1 MGKAII
7 KEVVLE
13 NFMSHEYSRIPF
25 SPGLNI
31 ITGPNGAGKSSILL
45 GISVALGLSHT
56 ERGRRLADLIR
67 VGKDYAIV
75 SLTLDNSPEGGK
87 PFPYIRSDEVTITRV
102 LKRDGQYLYHINY
115 KSASKMEVEN
125 LLRSAGINPS
135 NMLIIM
141 HQNMIEVFAFLDPR
155 EKLRLFEDALG
166 ISEYR
171 ERILDARERL
181 RRVSSEE
188 EEIKGLLK
196 SVEES
201 LKKWE
206 EQYRRLVEKRKLV
219 ERLSFLNR
227 ELAWSKYYKAY
238 HDLLSLRDR
247 VSRLEE
253 DLHNERISL
262 MRFRKRIR
270 DIEVEFSRVL
280 EDIKATIDDLFIGM
294 RSGTE
299 VIPGA
304 VANYLEKM
312 RDLFHTYG
320 TVRGGEALSQYKI
333 DVLEGEIKALEG
345 EIGELEGRVRALKA
359 EAEALGGE
367 VETSRAMQDIL
378 ADIRVVKARLNDYRD
393 VDDSVE
399 DTYRYYLEMHEDTR
413 RRMEK
418 ILRDKEA
425 ASAELEKRIRKWRE
439 VVSSYVEKV
448 SLEYKSILEGLG
460 GSGYAKII
468 NIDDV
473 DNAGLDL
480 YVGFGGIEPTILDV
494 YSKSGGERTVASMC
508 FLLALQKYITSPFR
522 AVDEFDVHMDPR
534 NRNIIMNYIIE
545 LMRGREEQY
554 IIITPGY
561 ISDAYR
567 DANIIVVQKYEGQSV
582 PMALGEAVEEKE

>member
-1 MGKAII
+1 MGKALI

-25 SPGLNI
+25 APGLNI

-75 SLTLDNSPEGGK
+75 SITLDNSPEGGK

-115 KSASKMEVEN
+115 KSASKTEVEN
-125 LLRSAGINPS
+125 LLRNAGINPN

-141 HQNMIEVFAFLDPR
+141 HQNMIEVFAFLDPKD
-155 EKLRLFEDALG
+155 KLRLFEDALG
-166 ISEYR
+166 IYEYR
-171 ERILDARERL
+171 ERIIDAREKL
-181 RRVSSEE
+181 RIVSSEE
-188 EEIKGLLK
+188 EEIRGLLK
-196 SVEES
+196 SVEDS

-206 EQYRRLVEKRKLV
+206 EQYHRLVEKRRLL
-219 ERLSFLNR
+219 ERLEYLNR
-227 ELAWSKYYKAY
+227 ELAWSKYFKAY
-238 HDLLSLRDR
+238 NDLLSLRDR

-253 DLHNERISL
+253 DLHNEKVNL
-262 MRFRKRIR
+262 MKFRKRVR
-270 DIEVEFSRVL
+270 DLEVGFARVL
-280 EDIKATIDDLFIGM
+280 EDLQATVDDLVIGM
-294 RSGTE
+294 RAGADVSSGFVT
-299 VIPGA
+299 G
-304 VANYLEKM
+304 YLERM
-312 RDLFHTYG
+312 RNLFHTYG
-320 TVRGGEALSQYKI
+320 SVKGAETLSQYKI
-333 DVLEGEIKALEG
+333 DVLEGEIKSLG
-345 EIGELEGRVRALKA
+345 REISELEDRVRALRA
-359 EAEALGGE
+359 DAEALGGE

-378 ADIRVVKARLNDYRD
+378 ADIRVIKARLNDYRD

-399 DTYRYYLEMHEDTR
+399 DTYKYYLEMHEDTK

-418 ILRDKEA
+418 ILRDKAA

-439 VVSSYVEKV
+439 VVGNYVERIT
-448 SLEYKSILEGLG
+448 LDYRSILEGLG
-460 GSGYAKII
+460 GTGYAKII
-468 NIDDV
+468 NIEDV
-473 DNAGLDL
+473 DNAGLEL

-494 YSKSGGERTVASMC
+494 YSKSGGERTVASMS

-534 NRNIIMNYIIE
+534 NRNLIMNYIID

-561 ISDAYR
+561 VSDAYR

-582 PMALGEAVEEKE
+582 PKILGEAVEERE

>member
-56 ERGRRLADLIR
+56 ERGRRLSDLIR

-75 SLTLDNSPEGGK
+75 SITLDNSSEGGR

-102 LKRDGQYLYHINY
+102 LKRDGQYLYNVNY
-115 KSASKMEVEN
+115 KSASKAEVEN
-125 LLRSAGINPS
+125 LLRNAGINPS

-166 ISEYR
+166 ISEFR
-171 ERILDARERL
+171 EKILDARERL
-181 RRVSSEE
+181 RQVSSEE
-188 EEIKGLLK
+188 EEIRGVLRN
-196 SVEES
+196 VEETV
-201 LKKWE
+201 KKWE
-206 EQYRRLVEKRKLV
+206 ELYNRLVEKR
-219 ERLSFLNR
+219 RLISRLDYLNS
-227 ELAWSKYYKAY
+227 ELAWGKYRRAY
-238 HDLLSLRDR
+238 NDLLALKEELSR
-247 VSRLEE
+247 VEE
-253 DLHNERISL
+253 DLHNEEINL
-262 MRFRKRIR
+262 MRFRKRVR
-270 DIEVEFSRVL
+270 DIEVEFNRVL
-280 EDIKATIDDLFIGM
+280 EDIQGTVDDIIIGL
-294 RSGTE
+294 RSGAK
-299 VIPGA
+299 VDSASIA
-304 VANYLEKM
+304 DYLE
-312 RDLFHTYG
+312 RIRELFHTYG
-320 TVRGGEALSQYKI
+320 GVRGGEAISEFKVDSLEARIRK
-333 DVLEGEIKALEG
+333 LEGEIS
-345 EIGELEGRVRALKA
+345 ELDAKVRALRA
-359 EAEALGGE
+359 EAEAHGE
-367 VETSRAMQDIL
+367 EVSTDRSLQDIL
-378 ADIRVVKARLNDYRD
+378 ADIRFVKARLNDYRD

-399 DTYRYYLEMHEDTR
+399 DTYRYYLEMHEDTK

-425 ASAELEKRIRKWRE
+425 ALAELGRRVRKWRE
-439 VVSSYVEKV
+439 VVSNYVERV
-448 SLEYKSILEGLG
+448 SLDYRSILEGLG
-460 GSGYAKII
+460 GSGYAKVI
-468 NIDDV
+468 NIEDV
-473 DNAGLDL
+473 DKAGLEL

-534 NRNIIMNYIIE
+534 NRNIIMNYIID
-545 LMRGREEQY
+545 LMRGREDQY

-561 ISDAYR
+561 ISDEFR
-567 DANIIVVQKYEGQSV
+567 DAHIIVVQKYEGQSV
-582 PMALGEAVEEKE
+582 PKVLGGAVEERE

>member
-1 MGKAII
+1 MGKALI

-25 SPGLNI
+25 TPGLNI

-67 VGKDYAIV
+67 VGQDYAIV
-75 SLTLDNSPEGGK
+75 SITLDNSPEGGK

-115 KSASKMEVEN
+115 KSASKTEVEN
-125 LLRSAGINPS
+125 LLRNAGINPN

-171 ERILDARERL
+171 ERIVDAREKL
-181 RRVSSEE
+181 RRISTEE

-196 SVEES
+196 NVEDS
-201 LKKWE
+201 LRKWE
-206 EQYRRLVEKRKLV
+206 DLYNRLIEKRRLL
-219 ERLSFLNR
+219 ERLEYLNR

-238 HDLLSLRDR
+238 NDLLSLRDR

-253 DLHNERISL
+253 DLHNEKVSL
-262 MRFRKRIR
+262 MRFRKRVR
-270 DIEVEFSRVL
+270 DIEREFSRLL
-280 EDIKATIDDLFIGM
+280 EDIQATIDDLVIGLKA
-294 RSGTE
+294 GAD
-299 VIPGA
+299 VAPGS
-304 VANYLEKM
+304 VANYLERM

-320 TVRGGEALSQYKI
+320 GVKGGETLSQYKI
-333 DVLEGEIKALEG
+333 DVLEGEIRSLEREIFDLEG
-345 EIGELEGRVRALKA
+345 KVRALKA
-359 EAEALGGE
+359 DAEAIGE
-367 VETSRAMQDIL
+367 AVESGRALQDIL

-393 VDDSVE
+393 VDESVE
-399 DTYRYYLEMHEDTR
+399 DTYRYYLEMHEDTK

-418 ILRDKEA
+418 ILRDKAA
-425 ASAELEKRIRKWRE
+425 ASAELEKRIRRWRE
-439 VVSSYVEKV
+439 VISNYVEQITV
-448 SLEYKSILEGLG
+448 DYRSILEGLG
-460 GSGYAKII
+460 GSGYAKVI
-468 NIDDV
+468 NIEDV
-473 DNAGLDL
+473 DKAGLEL

-534 NRNIIMNYIIE
+534 NRNLIMNYIID

-554 IIITPGY
+554 IVITPGY
-561 ISDAYR
+561 VSDAYR
-567 DANIIVVQKYEGQSV
+567 DANIIVVQKYEGHSV
-582 PMALGEAVEEKE
+582 PKVLGEAIEEEE